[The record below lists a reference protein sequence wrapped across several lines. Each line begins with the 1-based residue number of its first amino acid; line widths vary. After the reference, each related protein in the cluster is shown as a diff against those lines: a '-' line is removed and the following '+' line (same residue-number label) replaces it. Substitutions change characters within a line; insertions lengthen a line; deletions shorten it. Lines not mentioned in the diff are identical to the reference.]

1 MSNIMNELAAA
12 ILKYLEQKQNLYAN
26 IKHTVFQQYKGD
38 LQILKMA
45 IHYQI

>member
-26 IKHTVFQQYKGD
+26 VKHTVFQ
-38 LQILKMA
+38 
-45 IHYQI
+45 